1 MSPVYT
7 IFCLQQEATARECGH
22 ARLHGPRGAV
32 QEHGVRLQRGLV
44 QLRLHALQTAE
55 GAQSLQTAQNKGGVR
70 NMNVGRNI
78 SITLVTIIH
87 QIISMISLISP

>member
-1 MSPVYT
+1 MFKNIFMDKNIFMVFPFLKIISPVYT

-55 GAQSLQTAQNKGGVR
+55 GAQSLQTAQNKGGR
-70 NMNVGRNI
+70 GI
-78 SITLVTIIH
+78 
-87 QIISMISLISP
+87 